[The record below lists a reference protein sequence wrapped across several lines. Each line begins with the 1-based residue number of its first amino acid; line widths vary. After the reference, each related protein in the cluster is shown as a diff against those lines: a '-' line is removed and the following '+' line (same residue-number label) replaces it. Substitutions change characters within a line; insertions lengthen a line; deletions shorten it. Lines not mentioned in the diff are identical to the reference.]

1 MKLIRRSKRA
11 FALLLLLML
20 VTMNFSNVLAAN
32 GGASHINRFNV
43 VILLDA
49 SNSMN
54 YTDKNNLRY
63 EAIDQF
69 TNLLAEKGNYLGGV
83 VFSNKVEKSQAPTEV
98 TSQEDKQNVVQLL
111 QSFMSTGV
119 TSDMGYTNIGDGL
132 MESVNILKTK
142 GSSDLPSVIVFLS
155 DGNTEM
161 PTDEEQ
167 TASLDKKAEAIQLA
181 RESGVQIYTVCLNE
195 NSKADVSEMEQI
207 SKATGGEFREV
218 TKADDLQEVFN
229 LFYAMIYGTETIPL
243 VDDVFPADG
252 ILKTNFEV
260 PGIGVEEV
268 NIVINGAT
276 QEISFISPDGSGA
289 NYSEYSS
296 NHYTFIKMRDLVAG
310 QWTLVTKG
318 VPGDHI
324 KINMIYNTNLG
335 ITLETSPSADIT
347 TSDDVLVK
355 ATLTSGNITA
365 TSAEQY
371 TGYEATLHIM
381 DAYGE
386 EIESV
391 PMTVKDN
398 HFETTY
404 RFDEGAFYINVDVK
418 GNYLE
423 KVSDDLGP
431 VEVSVKTE
439 EPAPKVV
446 NNEPEAIENPVTE
459 RVAIWPIKGAHL
471 VIDMS
476 SLAKDV
482 EDTTLKYKIVSS
494 SFIEGK
500 DYTVD
505 GNVINMDHFSLS
517 TGSFDIKATDKGGL
531 SCNVEVIVKSYNV
544 GLMTLIG
551 LGIAILIALIIVGF
565 NIWYWTR
572 KPFRGTV
579 SAQSYCNGTYRGQP
593 RAKKRGRIKLSAFGM
608 DPTGL
613 DYNRSYVQA
622 TGSNFVYLVTDKPVL
637 WNGQKTNRVRVQGGA
652 EVTITVNEG
661 DGRLLYI
668 RFDSRVKGNAR
679 RQPSGASKMGRRKP
693 TRR

>member
-1 MKLIRRSKRA
+1 M
-11 FALLLLLML
+11 LLLTNLS
-20 VTMNFSNVLAAN
+20 TVLAVN
-32 GGASHINRFNV
+32 TDASHINRFNV
-43 VILLDA
+43 VVLLDA

-83 VFSNKVEKSQAPTEV
+83 VFSNKVEKSQAPKEV
-98 TSQEDKQNVVQLL
+98 TSQEDKQNVVKLL

-119 TSDMGYTNIGDGL
+119 TDDMGYTNIGDGL
-132 MESVNILKTK
+132 MKAVDMLKAE

-161 PTDEEQ
+161 PSDEEQ
-167 TASLDKKAEAIQLA
+167 TTSLDKKAEAIQAA
-181 RESGVQIYTVCLNE
+181 RESGIQIYTVCLNE
-195 NSKADVSEMEQI
+195 NSEADVSEMEQI

-218 TKADDLQEVFN
+218 KKADDLQDVFN
-229 LFYAMIYGTETIPL
+229 LFYTMIYGTATIPL

-252 ILKTNFEV
+252 VLKTKFEV

-268 NIVINGAT
+268 NIVINGAAK
-276 QEISFISPDGSGA
+276 EISFISPDGSEA

-296 NHYTFIKMRDLVAG
+296 KHYTFIKMKELVAG

-318 VPGDHI
+318 VSGDHI

-335 ITLETSPSADIT
+335 ITLETSPGIDDIT
-347 TSDDVLVK
+347 TSDDVLVQ
-355 ATLTSGNITA
+355 ATLTSGNTTA
-365 TSAEQY
+365 TSSNQY
-371 TGYEATLHIM
+371 TGYEANLHIK

-386 EIESV
+386 EIKSI

-398 HFETTY
+398 YFEAKY

-423 KVSDDLGP
+423 KSSEDIGP
-431 VEVSVKTE
+431 ILVSVKTE
-439 EPAPKVV
+439 ETVPKVI
-446 NNEPEAIENPVTE
+446 NNAPEPVETPVTE
-459 RVAIWPIKGAHL
+459 RVAIWPLKEANL
-471 VIDMS
+471 SVDMS
-476 SLAKDV
+476 TLAKDV
-482 EDTTLKYKIVSS
+482 EDTTLKYKIISS
-494 SFIEGK
+494 SFIEGT

-531 SCNVEVIVKSYNV
+531 SCNIEVIVKSYNV
-544 GLMTLIG
+544 GLMTLIS
-551 LGIAILIALIIVGF
+551 LAIGGLIALIVVIF

-579 SAQSYCNGTYRGQP
+579 SAQSYCNGAYRGQP

-608 DPTGL
+608 DPIGL
-613 DYNRSYVQA
+613 DYNKSYVQA
-622 TGSNFVYLVTDKPVL
+622 TGSNFVYLITDKPVM
-637 WNGQKTNRVRVQGGA
+637 WNGQRTNKVRVQGGA
-652 EVTITVNEG
+652 EVSITVNER

-679 RQPSGASKMGRRKP
+679 RQPSGAAKMGRRKP

>member
-1 MKLIRRSKRA
+1 MKLIRGSKKA
-11 FALLLLLML
+11 FALFLLITFMA
-20 VTMNFSNVLAAN
+20 MNFSTVLAAN
-32 GGASHINRFNV
+32 DNASHINRFNV

-83 VFSNKVEKSQAPTEV
+83 VFSNKVEKSQAPSEV
-98 TSQEDKQNVVQLL
+98 TSQKDKHSIVNFL

-119 TSDMGYTNIGDGL
+119 TADMGYTNIGDGL
-132 MESVNILKTK
+132 MEAVNVLKTE

-167 TASLDKKAEAIQLA
+167 TASLDKKAEAIQVA
-181 RESGVQIYTVCLNE
+181 RESGIQIYTVCLNE

-218 TKADDLQEVFN
+218 TKADNLQEVFN
-229 LFYAMIYGTETIPL
+229 LFYTMIYGTETIPL

-252 ILKTNFEV
+252 ILKTKFEV

-276 QEISFISPDGSGA
+276 QEISFISPDGSEA

-335 ITLETSPSADIT
+335 IKLGTSPDTDIT

-355 ATLTSGNITA
+355 ATLTSGDVSA
-365 TSAEQY
+365 TMADQY
-371 TGYEATLHIM
+371 TGYEATLHVM

-386 EIESV
+386 EIKSV
-391 PMTVKDN
+391 PMSVKDN
-398 HFETTY
+398 HFEATY

-423 KVSDDLGP
+423 KISEDLGP
-431 VEVSVKTE
+431 IEVGVKTE
-439 EPAPKVV
+439 ESAPKVI
-446 NNEPEAIENPVTE
+446 NNAPEPIENPVTE
-459 RVAIWPIKGAHL
+459 RVANWPIKGAHL
-471 VIDMS
+471 TIDMS
-476 SLAKDV
+476 TLAKDV

-505 GNVINMDHFSLS
+505 GNIINMDHFSLS

-551 LGIAILIALIIVGF
+551 LCISGLIALIVVGF
-565 NIWYWTR
+565 NVWYWTR

-579 SAQSYCNGTYRGQP
+579 SAQSCCNGTYRGQP
-593 RAKKRGRIKLSAFGM
+593 RTKKRGRIKLSAFGM
-608 DPTGL
+608 DPIGL
-613 DYNRSYVQA
+613 DYNKSYVQA
-622 TGSNFVYLVTDKPVL
+622 TGSNYVYLITDKPVM
-637 WNGQKTNRVRVQGGA
+637 WNGQKTNKVRVQGGA

-661 DGRLLYI
+661 DGKLLYI
-668 RFDSRVKGNAR
+668 RFDSRVKGTAR
-679 RQPSGASKMGRRKP
+679 RQSSGTSKMGRRKP